1 MLPLDPVSHLTAT
14 AAAPA
19 RPCLLALDTAT
30 EVVHL
35 ALVVGEEVRA
45 LAVEGGA
52 QASSSTLPALQK
64 LLADAGLAWSQLDAI
79 AFGRGP
85 GAFTGLR
92 TACSL
97 AQGLALAADCP
108 VISLD
113 TLMAVAED
121 ARQADP
127 SVWAEG
133 DTLWVAQDA
142 RMGELYVAAY
152 RWLGTHW
159 QADTDPGLWALGVAR
174 ERWDDGA
181 AGAARRRIA
190 GNALLAHPATF
201 AGLRAASWPQAAP
214 RGAAL
219 AALATRAWS
228 RGEVV
233 DAALALPL
241 YVRDKVAQ
249 TTAERLAARRG

>member
-1 MLPLDPVSHLTAT
+1 MFAESSP
-14 AAAPA
+14 
-19 RPCLLALDTAT
+19 RLLMLDTAT
-30 EVVHL
+30 EVVHA
-35 ALVVGEEVRA
+35 ALVVGERVRA

-52 QASSSTLPALQK
+52 QASASTLPTLQAL
-64 LLADAGLAWSQLDAI
+64 LRDEDLPWSGLDAI

-92 TACSL
+92 TACSV

-108 VISLD
+108 VIPLD

-121 ARQADP
+121 ARQSEPDA
-127 SVWAEG
+127 WAPG
-133 DTLWVAQDA
+133 AVVWVAQDA

-152 RWLGTHW
+152 RWLGAHW
-159 QADTDPGLWALGVAR
+159 QLEAEPRLWALGVPR
-174 ERWDDGA
+174 ERWA
-181 AGAARRRIA
+181 ALSEGPQARPAHIA
-190 GNALLAHPATF
+190 GNALLAHPSAF
-201 AGLRAASWPQAAP
+201 EGLDARQWPQAAP

-219 AALATRAWS
+219 AALARQAWA
-228 RGEVV
+228 RGESV

-249 TTAERLAARRG
+249 TTAERLAAKHS

>member
-1 MLPLDPVSHLTAT
+1 MSPADPNVNASAS
-14 AAAPA
+14 P
-19 RPCLLALDTAT
+19 RLLALDTAT

-35 ALVVGEEVRA
+35 ALVTGDRVRVLGVG
-45 LAVEGGA
+45 GGA
-52 QASSSTLPALQK
+52 QASSTTLSALQT
-64 LLADAGLAWSQLDAI
+64 LLAEAGLAWDELDAI

-92 TACSL
+92 TACAI

-108 VISLD
+108 VIGLD

-121 ARQADP
+121 ARQSDP
-127 SVWAEG
+127 QAWAPG
-133 DTLWVAQDA
+133 DLLWVAQDA

-159 QADTDPGLWALGVAR
+159 QLEAEPQLWALGVPR
-174 ERWDDGA
+174 ERW
-181 AGAARRRIA
+181 AGSTTQRVA
-190 GNALLAHPATF
+190 GNALLAHPAAF
-201 AGLRAASWPQAAP
+201 EGLSDATWPQAAP

-219 AALATRAWS
+219 ASLAHQAWA
-228 RGEVV
+228 RGECQ

-249 TTAERLAARRG
+249 TTAERLAAKRL